1 MNYCFYVSGK
11 ATRFYKIIKLADIN
25 FINKIKFVYSDSKDN
40 KYLTEILEKN
50 NILFFLKDFYELEKP
65 NRNLKN
71 SDNLLRLMKKNE
83 VDYCFSFGN
92 HILKGDILKEY
103 KNKIINFHP
112 SLLPSYPGRNAIDRA
127 IEDDAPILG
136 NTAYFIDEGIDTGP
150 IILQSVISSE
160 AFYKNGYDFILDL
173 QIEML
178 FQLDKLLEKNCIEIK
193 GNKVKI
199 KNADINASFII
210 PKIED

>member
-1 MNYCFYVSGK
+1 
-11 ATRFYKIIKLADIN
+11 
-25 FINKIKFVYSDSKDN
+25 
-40 KYLTEILEKN
+40 
-50 NILFFLKDFYELEKP
+50 
-65 NRNLKN
+65 
-71 SDNLLRLMKKNE
+71 MKKNE

-127 IEDDAPILG
+127 IEDNAPILG
-136 NTAYFIDEGIDTGP
+136 NTAHFIDEGIDTGP

-193 GNKVKI
+193 ENKVKI
-199 KNADINASFII
+199 KNANINASFII